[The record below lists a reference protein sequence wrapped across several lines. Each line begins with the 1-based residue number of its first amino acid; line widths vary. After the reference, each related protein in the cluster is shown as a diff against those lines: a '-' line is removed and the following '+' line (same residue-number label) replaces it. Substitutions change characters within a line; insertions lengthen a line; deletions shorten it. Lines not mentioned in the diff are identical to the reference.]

1 MFKRRKADPR
11 VVIVRPG
18 DMLVA
23 VDLHSIGVETFI
35 DPQKVA
41 DLTGAL
47 KDFCGLKGF
56 VAIGKDTSRQEI
68 EDMLNHKGHD
78 HGAGHSHGADEPH
91 HPDHHG

>member
-1 MFKRRKADPR
+1 MFKRRKKSN

-23 VDLHSIGVETFI
+23 VDLRSIGVETFI

-56 VAIGKDTSRQEI
+56 IAIGEDASVEKIQ
-68 EDMLNHKGHD
+68 DMLDHKGHD
-78 HGAGHSHGADEPH
+78 HGAGHSHGPNEPH